1 MSTFEDEV
9 KLAVESLKAGK
20 TILYPTDTIWGIGCD
35 PTNSKAITKV
45 YKIKKRKEY
54 KNLIILVDSFERLK
68 EYVEEVPAIAADLIG
83 TATKPLTI
91 VYSGARKVAGNL
103 LSKDKTIAVRIT
115 KDPFCV
121 AVIEAFGKALVST
134 SANIS
139 GEASPLLFSQI
150 SPAIKQSV
158 DHIVGLHQND
168 IRQPKAS
175 TIIRL
180 KGNGEFEILRP

>member
-9 KLAVESLKAGK
+9 KLAVEALKAGK

-35 PTNSKAITKV
+35 PTHSKAINKIF
-45 YKIKKRKEY
+45 KIKKRKEN
-54 KNLIILVDSFERLK
+54 KSLIVLVDSFERLK
-68 EYVEEVPAIAADLIG
+68 EYVDEVPAIAADLVK

-103 LSKDKTIAVRIT
+103 LSKDKTIAIRVT
-115 KDPFCV
+115 KDPFCI
-121 AVIEAFGKALVST
+121 AMIEAFGKAVVST

-139 GEASPLLFSQI
+139 GEASPMLFSQI
-150 SPAIKQSV
+150 SQVIRQSV
-158 DHIVGLHQND
+158 DHTVGLYQND

-175 TIIRL
+175 TMIKL
-180 KGNGEFEILRP
+180 KENGEFEVIRP